1 MMSQSQKEAHLGTQK
16 GGGDQL
22 SRTHDRSH
30 HDQPRA

>member
-22 SRTHDRSH
+22 SRTHDRSTV
-30 HDQPRA
+30 PPK